1 MTENMQADNVQSRQ
15 AVFVR
20 CYPNV
25 DIEIQATIE
34 ANLMGYTLTSGQLNC
49 IHEYHHKL
57 KKMIK

>member
-1 MTENMQADNVQSRQ
+1 MQADNVQSRQ
-15 AVFVR
+15 VVFVR